1 MCAKGARK
9 GLSPRQSGKPGTSLV
24 GRDFSRA
31 LGLVIGLFG
40 AHLHKMINK
49 TSLRLLD
56 VDVMALEPTCWKWTI
71 SEKSLEV
78 LHGYATSR
86 ETAQADGDSAL
97 FKLLSHPAP

>member
-1 MCAKGARK
+1 V
-9 GLSPRQSGKPGTSLV
+9 V
-24 GRDFSRA
+24 GRGFSRA
-31 LGLVIGLFG
+31 LGLVIGLFS

-97 FKLLSHPAP
+97 FKLLSFSHPAP